1 MPKIHFFIKNILF
14 TCETNR
20 LNSFLVDNDCTP
32 VFCVSP
38 RSNASP
44 CLNLEIFVLTL
55 FPKLR
60 SYKCC
65 LNLYTQQDL
74 DNFEVVDGVK
84 QCPSGDYSLIS
95 EFKER
100 CSFAAGC
107 RFAKGCNIE
116 GHTLKHSY
124 VISVSGIG
132 EYKRTLYLWITY
144 DGIFC
149 QAGCFF
155 GSEEE
160 FMIAVRNK
168 YGENSAY
175 EQSLNL
181 LKGINNVT

>member
-1 MPKIHFFIKNILF
+1 MK
-14 TCETNR
+14 R
-20 LNSFLVDNDCTP
+20 
-32 VFCVSP
+32 
-38 RSNASP
+38 
-44 CLNLEIFVLTL
+44 
-55 FPKLR
+55 
-60 SYKCC
+60 
-65 LNLYTQQDL
+65 YTQQDL
-74 DNFEVVDGVK
+74 DNFEVVDGVR
-84 QCPSGDYSLIS
+84 QCPSGDYTSIRVFNEQCS
-95 EFKER
+95 FAEGCSFAAWCRFAEACSFAEECSFAAWCSFAER
-100 CSFAAGC
+100 CSFAAWCSFAERCSFAKECSFAEACSFAAWC
-107 RFAKGCNIE
+107 RFAERCNIG

-132 EYKRTLYLWITY
+132 EYKRTLYLWITT

-160 FMIAVRNK
+160 FVIAVRNK